1 VTASVRAD
9 TGGYQMRSYEPAEFA
24 SRLASNVLEEPVGL
38 ALHGLVKAD
47 ENDSHVLLFST
58 SLSCETWIPIPV
70 SLISSIRHIRNVRC
84 KDHQHPLSPT
94 KRISRR
100 FSSCGSSLK
109 RRPQRYEL
117 RSAEDGV
124 SKRARVTAKSLN
136 SMMFRMLAVRR
147 GATVPALGIVR

>member
-1 VTASVRAD
+1 
-9 TGGYQMRSYEPAEFA
+9 MRSYEPAEFA

-84 KDHQHPLSPT
+84 KDHQHPLV
-94 KRISRR
+94 RID
-100 FSSCGSSLK
+100 LAQPNK
-109 RRPQRYEL
+109 EDV
-117 RSAEDGV
+117 SAV
-124 SKRARVTAKSLN
+124 LFMRLFAQAKAT
-136 SMMFRMLAVRR
+136 AVRIAFSGRR
-147 GATVPALGIVR
+147 GFKTRAADCEILEFDDVPYACCPPGGDGSGPWDCTIAV